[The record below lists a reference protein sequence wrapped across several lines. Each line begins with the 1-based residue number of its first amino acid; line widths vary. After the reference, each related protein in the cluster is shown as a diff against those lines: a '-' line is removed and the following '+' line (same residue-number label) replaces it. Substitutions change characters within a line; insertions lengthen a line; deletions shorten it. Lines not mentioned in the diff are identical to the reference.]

1 MKNTTENLVVIE
13 KAKID
18 WCPRDSSIY
27 RGSENLIDGRMLI
40 AFDPNEDADIVK
52 QLSDDGC
59 NVHQISSEIQ
69 VKNKLRLWVRAPIKD
84 YKIPYSVLDKEE
96 LVEYF
101 DFEKWDRDHREF
113 VKPILVKNVRN
124 NKTTSARSAR
134 TIDELDAILAKAECN
149 NYDVDVVVSIKK
161 VKRNDKVM
169 YNDKEIGIC
178 YLRSIRIHKEDK

>member
-18 WCPRDSSIY
+18 WGLVDSSIY
-27 RGSENLIDGRMLI
+27 RGSEYLIDGRMLI

-52 QLSDDGC
+52 QLSNNGC
-59 NVHQISSEIQ
+59 NVHSVFFKRKFKSG
-69 VKNKLRLWVRAPIKD
+69 LRLWVRTPIKD

-161 VKRNDKVM
+161 VKSGDRD
-169 YNDKEIGIC
+169 IGLC